1 MTSRPPVKV
10 PADIASL
17 IGSTPLL
24 PLRRVTRDHPD
35 VQVYAKAEWLN
46 PGGSVKDR
54 AALGMVR
61 AAEASGALG
70 PGKRI
75 LDATSGNTGIALAM
89 IGAARGI
96 GVTLCLPSNASEARK
111 RILRGYGAELI
122 LTDPFSGTDGAQER
136 AKGMFAT
143 SPERY
148 VYLDQYNNEAN
159 WRAHYETTAGEILKQ
174 VPGPFTH
181 FVAGL
186 GTTGTLV
193 GVARRLRE
201 VHPDVRI
208 VAVQPDGP
216 LHGLEGLK
224 HLESALMPGIWDP
237 GVADEHIFVATEV
250 AQAYTRRL
258 AREEGLLVG
267 TSSGAALAACLEVAS
282 RVKRA
287 TIVTV
292 FPDGGDKYLE
302 ERYWEA
308 P

>member
-1 MTSRPPVKV
+1 MSSREPPRAARDV
-10 PADIASL
+10 ASL
-17 IGSTPLL
+17 IGGTPLVRL
-24 PLRRVTRDHPD
+24 SRVTRDVPD
-35 VQVYAKAEWLN
+35 VAVYAKAEWQN

-61 AAEASGALG
+61 AAEASGALV
-70 PGKRI
+70 PGRRI

-89 IGAARGI
+89 LGAARGF
-96 GVTLCLPSNASEARK
+96 GVTLCVPSNASDARK
-111 RILRGYGAELI
+111 RMLRAYGAELVF
-122 LTDPFSGTDGAQER
+122 TDPFSGTDGAQRR
-136 AKGMFAT
+136 AKELVAEH
-143 SPERY
+143 PELY

-159 WRAHYETTAGEILKQ
+159 WRAHYDTTAAEILEQ
-174 VPGPFTH
+174 MRGPFTH

-201 VHPDVRI
+201 SVPDLRV

-224 HLESALMPGIWDP
+224 HLETALVPGIWDP
-237 GVADEHIFVATEV
+237 AVADEHVFVSTEV
-250 AQAYTRRL
+250 AQAYVRRL

-267 TSSGAALAACLEVAS
+267 TSSGAALAASLEVAS
-282 RVKRA
+282 RIGRG

-302 ERYWEA
+302 ERYWEG